1 MIDPIAAVG
10 IGLIVGGLSGALS
23 AYLGWNRSGEPFDPR
38 KFIDGLATG
47 VISGIGLVF
56 VNLQAFKEATDPFTI
71 LALYGTIAAGALGA
85 DFVREHVSSIVVK
98 PKAPSPATTTT
109 TTTPKPT

>member
-1 MIDPIAAVG
+1 MIDPISAVG

-23 AYLGWNRSGEPFDPR
+23 AYLGWNRSGEPFDSR
-38 KFIDGLATG
+38 KFVDGLATG

-98 PKAPSPATTTT
+98 PKEPT
-109 TTTPKPT
+109 TTTPPVNPKPA